1 MGYYTDYK
9 LKLENASDE
18 QFDEI
23 KEYFYGEY
31 LGYIFD
37 GGVNVKWYDHD
48 TDMIKLSS
56 KYKSVKFILTG
67 IGEDGAD
74 VWIKKYKDGVKI
86 NEQKLDKK
94 AFANGEFVINSL
106 IGG

>member
-9 LKLENASDE
+9 LKLENATDE
-18 QFDEI
+18 QLDEI
-23 KEYFYGEY
+23 KEYLDEEC
-31 LGYIFD
+31 LGDLFE
-37 GGVNVKWYDHD
+37 GVNCKWYDHD

-56 KYKSVKFILTG
+56 KYKNVKFILTG

-74 VWIKKYKDGVKI
+74 VWIKKYKDGMKI